1 MSAAD
6 SAGEHPTGGHAL
18 DAQHLRLA
26 LGRFSTGVTII
37 TCIDSQGQRVGLTAN
52 SFNSLSLDP
61 PLVLWS
67 LRVSSTNLPLYSAA
81 GRFAINVLS
90 EAQVDLSRR
99 FASNL
104 AAKFDEGLWGQGA
117 AGVPVLA
124 GCAASFECELASHQ
138 AAGDHRLYFG
148 RVLAAHAQPL
158 APLLY
163 HGGRYHLLGEI
174 L

>member
-1 MSAAD
+1 M
-6 SAGEHPTGGHAL
+6 

-37 TCIDSQGQRVGLTAN
+37 TCIDAHGQRVGLTAN

-67 LRVSSTNLPLYSAA
+67 LRESSANLPVFTAA

-99 FASNL
+99 FAGRGDD
-104 AAKFDEGLWGQGA
+104 KFADGA
-117 AGVPVLA
+117 WSLGEHGSPVLA
-124 GCAASFECELASHQ
+124 GCAAVFECVTHAQH
-138 AAGDHRLYFG
+138 AIGDHMLFIG
-148 RVLAAHAQPL
+148 RVLACSETPL
-158 APLLY
+158 PPLVY
-163 HGGRYHLLGEI
+163 QGGHYHLLGEV